1 MTWHQGKFSS
11 RPDAVKEK
19 VQIVRTDTR
28 AARADARY
36 VLVAIYVPSETE
48 TSREA
53 VSTMGKSANS
63 ED

>member
-1 MTWHQGKFSS
+1 MG
-11 RPDAVKEK
+11 
-19 VQIVRTDTR
+19 DTR

-53 VSTMGKSANS
+53 VSTIGKCANS